1 MLRFVGE
8 RRATSTLVTLR
19 AALALLLLLAP
30 GLARAQ
36 GVTEEVEAGGIF
48 VPELEGEE
56 ETPEPEEEEEARRP
70 LVIEL
75 PPPRELDGPIAP
87 APITFTLENGLRVM
101 LQPIEGRRFSAVA
114 MTYHVGS
121 ADQPSGWTGL
131 AHLTEHLM
139 FAGTDVLNEVEVFMR
154 LEAAGAVERNAET
167 SPDRTIYYEVLPSAQ
182 LEWAFWIEAERL
194 ARMLAGLTEAR
205 LDRQRQIVLHEG
217 FERGIYGWRGLLAQ
231 SLFRGVFPDGHPYAQ
246 PVIEREED
254 VRAVRLRHV
263 QSFFQRHYAPDNA
276 TLSVVGGF
284 DPEVIRASIER
295 HFGPIRRS
303 APAPD
308 APRPDPVAPL
318 DHERQI
324 LLEVQHDRDQVYV
337 AWPTPALYAA
347 GDAELDV
354 LSTLMGRRRT
364 APVRDALV
372 ESGLALEALVQQRS
386 YRDASLFTIQAVPA
400 PGHDAAE
407 LVRAIDEALARVH
420 EAPFDEEAVR
430 EAREIWARRE
440 RLRVEDLATRAIH
453 LGTATDAYVPT
464 LENER
469 QRYLTVDAEAVRRTV
484 QRWLPQ
490 GRRLVMIA
498 RAEPSGAPQ
507 GRVILDRRRPQ

>member
-1 MLRFVGE
+1 MTHR
-8 RRATSTLVTLR
+8 
-19 AALALLLLLAP
+19 LLLA
-30 GLARAQ
+30 GLAPCLALFPAPAAAQ
-36 GVTEEVEAGGIF
+36 AVVEEVEEGGIF
-48 VPELEGEE
+48 VPELLES
-56 ETPEPEEEEEARRP
+56 EEEAPELEEAETAPRRP
-70 LVIEL
+70 LVITL
-75 PPPRELDGPIAP
+75 PEPRELDGPIAP
-87 APITFTLENGLRVM
+87 APIQFTLENGLRVM
-101 LQPIEGRRFSAVA
+101 LQPIPGRRFSAVA

-121 ADQPSGWTGL
+121 VDQPSGWTGL

-167 SPDRTIYYEVLPSAQ
+167 SPDRTLYYEVLPSAQ
-182 LEWAFWIEAERL
+182 LEWAFWIESQRL

-217 FERGIYGWRGLLAQ
+217 FERGIYGWRGMLAQ
-231 SLFRGVFPDGHPYAQ
+231 SLFVGVFPEGHPYAQ
-246 PVIEREED
+246 PVIERESD

-303 APAPD
+303 APAPEPRRP
-308 APRPDPVAPL
+308 APVQPL
-318 DHERQI
+318 DHERRI
-324 LLEVQHDRDQVYV
+324 VIEVQHDRDQVYV
-337 AWPTPALYAA
+337 AWPTPALYAP

-364 APVRDALV
+364 SPVRAALV
-372 ESGLALEALVQQRS
+372 ESGLALEAAVQQRS
-386 YRDASLFTIQAVPA
+386 YRDASLFTVQAVPA
-400 PGHDAAE
+400 PGHTPDE

-420 EAPFDEEAVR
+420 DAPFDEEAVR
-430 EAREIWARRE
+430 EARDYWARRE
-440 RLRVEDLATRAIH
+440 RLRVEDLASRAIH
-453 LGTATDAYVPT
+453 LGTATADHVPT

-469 QRYLTVDAEAVRRTV
+469 QRYLAVDADAVRRTV
-484 QRWLPQ
+484 ERWLPRD
-490 GRRLVMIA
+490 RRLVLVANANPAGAPDGRVRSDRRIA
-498 RAEPSGAPQ
+498 R
-507 GRVILDRRRPQ
+507 